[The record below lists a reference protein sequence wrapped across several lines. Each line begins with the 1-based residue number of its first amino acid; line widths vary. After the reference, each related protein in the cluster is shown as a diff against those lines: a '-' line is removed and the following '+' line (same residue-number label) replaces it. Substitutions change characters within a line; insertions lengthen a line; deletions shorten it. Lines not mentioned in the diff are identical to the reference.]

1 MLPASK
7 LIVTAQRIPLSTEYV
22 KKTVNPGCALT
33 ARWCGEHRKKAVL
46 HFNAFDLRGKS
57 YIRPHPSPPYCTAV
71 LQQPQSSHNTG
82 NTHVHT
88 NTRTHT
94 SMRTPANMST
104 QQHLIAV
111 SFYVTLLKNASTPVC
126 KHLLQLYLW
135 KTNYI
140 QDCANYCR
148 CNTHMGTL
156 HCGSTVGPLHILMC
170 RGIQFIW
177 PGCVAFCKSRHS
189 NNSKEVEALSLLW
202 RLFSYTRHFPN

>member
-1 MLPASK
+1 MPIWKLFFFTSSQYFLKNLENMLPASK

-88 NTRTHT
+88 NTQTHKHAH
-94 SMRTPANMST
+94 SC
-104 QQHLIAV
+104 Q
-111 SFYVTLLKNASTPVC
+111 YVHTAAFNCCILLCDTVKEC
-126 KHLLQLYLW
+126 KY
-135 KTNYI
+135 
-140 QDCANYCR
+140 
-148 CNTHMGTL
+148 
-156 HCGSTVGPLHILMC
+156 P
-170 RGIQFIW
+170 
-177 PGCVAFCKSRHS
+177 
-189 NNSKEVEALSLLW
+189 SL
-202 RLFSYTRHFPN
+202 